1 MPRLASLSIIAVW
14 SAALISSV
22 LVLGS
27 SHAEA
32 VSPAAPPLS
41 ATHRDA
47 APAAKNDINFELDV
61 MPILTVAGCNGG
73 PCHGKS
79 RGQNGFQLSLLGF
92 DAEFDFNAIVKQAR
106 GRRVQPSAPEQS
118 LLLLKA
124 AGIVPHGGG
133 VKLAVESDNYA
144 MLKHWIALG
153 MPRTKATDPKLV
165 GIEVTPRD
173 RILPAKSREQLKVT
187 AKYSDGSQRDVTRLT
202 AYQSNES
209 AVAAIDTAGLVTAGA
224 LPGETAIMARY
235 MNHIAVF
242 NVAVPLAGKVDKDI
256 YASLPRRN
264 FIDDLVW
271 KRLERLG
278 IVPSEGCDDA
288 TFLRRAHL
296 DVIGVLP
303 TPDETRKFLADTSP
317 DKRAKLV
324 DALLVRPEYAD
335 YWANKWADL
344 LRPNPY
350 RVGIKAT
357 VVYDQWIRD
366 AFRTN
371 KPYDRFV
378 ADLVASRGSTF
389 RNGATVLYRDRRSP
403 EEVTTMVCQL
413 FLGVRLDCARCHH
426 HPFEV
431 WGQDD
436 FFGTAAYFSRVGYK
450 GTGISAP
457 ISGSEEFVFT
467 ATRGSVKHPL
477 TGEDVSPKPLF
488 GKAPIE
494 DGEDPR
500 AAFVRWMASA
510 DNPYFAQVAV
520 NRIWTE
526 VMGRGIVEPVD
537 DIRATNPPSNPE
549 LINALAREFR
559 EQKFDVKQ
567 LLRTI
572 LTSHVYELSALPN
585 PRNNWD
591 TKNYSRHYRQR
602 LRAETLLDAVC
613 EVTGVPESFAAMPAN
628 SRAVELWTHRV
639 QNLFLDSFG
648 RPDPNQDP
656 PCERLSEST
665 LVQSLHLMNA
675 PSLHDKVTSDK
686 GLAARLLKQDAA
698 PEEWIEE
705 MYLAAYCR
713 YPTTAERNAAMA
725 LVPKDRT
732 KQRQF
737 AEDLLWALLNTPE
750 FTFKN

>member
-1 MPRLASLSIIAVW
+1 MPRLASRSLIAVW
-14 SAALISSV
+14 SAALICSV
-22 LVLGS
+22 LVMGS
-27 SHAEA
+27 TSAEA
-32 VSPAAPPLS
+32 ASPASAPLS
-41 ATHRDA
+41 ATHPEA
-47 APAAKNDINFELDV
+47 VPAAKSDINFELDV

-92 DAEFDFNAIVKQAR
+92 DADFDFNAIVKQAR

-133 VKLAVESDNYA
+133 VKLAPDGESYA
-144 MLKHWIALG
+144 MLKRRWIALG

-235 MNHIAVF
+235 MNNIAVF

-288 TFLRRAHL
+288 TFLRRVHL

-303 TPDETRKFLADTSP
+303 TPDEARKFLADTSP

-324 DALLVRPEYAD
+324 DALLARPEYAD
-335 YWANKWADL
+335 HWANKWADL

-378 ADLVASRGSTF
+378 ADLVASRGKHVPQ
-389 RNGATVLYRDRRSP
+389 RRDGSVPRSP
-403 EEVTTMVCQL
+403 IA
-413 FLGVRLDCARCHH
+413 GRS
-426 HPFEV
+426 
-431 WGQDD
+431 DD
-436 FFGTAAYFSRVGYK
+436 DGLSVVSR
-450 GTGISAP
+450 
-457 ISGSEEFVFT
+457 
-467 ATRGSVKHPL
+467 
-477 TGEDVSPKPLF
+477 
-488 GKAPIE
+488 
-494 DGEDPR
+494 
-500 AAFVRWMASA
+500 
-510 DNPYFAQVAV
+510 
-520 NRIWTE
+520 
-526 VMGRGIVEPVD
+526 
-537 DIRATNPPSNPE
+537 
-549 LINALAREFR
+549 
-559 EQKFDVKQ
+559 
-567 LLRTI
+567 RT
-572 LTSHVYELSALPN
+572 P
-585 PRNNWD
+585 
-591 TKNYSRHYRQR
+591 R
-602 LRAETLLDAVC
+602 LRPL
-613 EVTGVPESFAAMPAN
+613 
-628 SRAVELWTHRV
+628 
-639 QNLFLDSFG
+639 
-648 RPDPNQDP
+648 
-656 PCERLSEST
+656 
-665 LVQSLHLMNA
+665 
-675 PSLHDKVTSDK
+675 PSPSV
-686 GLAARLLKQDAA
+686 
-698 PEEWIEE
+698 
-705 MYLAAYCR
+705 
-713 YPTTAERNAAMA
+713 
-725 LVPKDRT
+725 
-732 KQRQF
+732 
-737 AEDLLWALLNTPE
+737 
-750 FTFKN
+750 